1 MGLHPKSH
9 LQGRMWWEED
19 GGGGALKEK
28 AIKVGVAAEG
38 RGVETKLGRKERWQ
52 WEVSTRSRG
61 GS

>member
-28 AIKVGVAAEG
+28 AKKVGVAAEEG
-38 RGVETKLGRKERWQ
+38 GVETKLGRKERCQ
-52 WEVSTRSRG
+52 WEVSARSRG